1 MHAAAG
7 VLLASSP
14 GRFFQLL
21 NARGRGGENGLV
33 FIARVVVRTR
43 ISITQILGNRILQ

>member
-1 MHAAAG
+1 MTDRYIDPSL
-7 VLLASSP
+7 VP
-14 GRFFQLL
+14 RPFFPIIE
-21 NARGRGGENGLV
+21 REGEGGKNGLV